1 MSIISQHFSVIYCLS
16 IFQKMHKKEKPFG
29 FSFFAVI
36 YFGNKQP
43 D

>member
-1 MSIISQHFSVIYCLS
+1 MSIFSRYFSVIYC
-16 IFQKMHKKEKPFG
+16 KMHKKEKPFG

-36 YFGNKQP
+36 YFGSKQP

>member
-1 MSIISQHFSVIYCLS
+1 MSIISQYFSVIYT
-16 IFQKMHKKEKPFG
+16 KMHKKEKPFG

-36 YFGNKQP
+36 YFGSKQP

>member
-1 MSIISQHFSVIYCLS
+1 MSIISQHFSVIYC
-16 IFQKMHKKEKPFG
+16 KMHKKEKPFG

-36 YFGNKQP
+36 YFGCKQP

>member
-1 MSIISQHFSVIYCLS
+1 MSIISQYFSVIYCK
-16 IFQKMHKKEKPFG
+16 IHKKEKPFG